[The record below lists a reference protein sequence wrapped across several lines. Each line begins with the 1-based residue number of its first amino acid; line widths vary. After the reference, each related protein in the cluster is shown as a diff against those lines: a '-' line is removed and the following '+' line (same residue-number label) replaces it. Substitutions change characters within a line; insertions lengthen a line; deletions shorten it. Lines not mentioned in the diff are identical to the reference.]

1 MRRLMYLLLII
12 AAVFFVVR
20 YQSTAPPTV
29 NVPDIGLTEP
39 SALKENQAASSTAT
53 TLKQPEPKITKK
65 EPSPVVKSTPPPV
78 DSETLKQI
86 QAGLNQAAQGVENLK
101 TTTTPIAPKIRLAQS
116 ELYNK
121 AQNRIVNFFCQQG
134 NQFRVASGIII
145 SPTGYILTNA
155 HVAEGYDTNFECLIR
170 QGSPARNFGYARLIM
185 LPQAYKQAAS
195 RKEQAENDVSIWK
208 MTRGPGDPNNPA
220 PLPETFPY
228 YSIDQNYYPERNQP
242 LVTFSYPSELLGY
255 EIILKSLNMLFAETI
270 VSDFD
275 QKLIL
280 STTGLSSQIGSSGG
294 ILVDV
299 YTNQMAGLIF
309 AVSKEE
315 QISQRNLISLTN
327 NSIDR
332 ITQAETGL
340 SLAEFLS
347 Q

>member
-1 MRRLMYLLLII
+1 MYSLLII
-12 AAVFFVVR
+12 AAVFFIVR
-20 YQSTAPPTV
+20 YQSTAPPTT

-39 SALKENQAASSTAT
+39 AALTENQAASSTTA
-53 TLKQPEPKITKK
+53 TLKQTTSKVAKK
-65 EPSPVVKSTPPPV
+65 EPPPVVKSTPPPV

-101 TTTTPIAPKIRLAQS
+101 TTTTPTAPKIRLTQL

-145 SPTGYILTNA
+145 SSQGYILTNA
-155 HVAEGYDTNFECLIR
+155 HVADGYDTNFECLIR
-170 QGSPARNFGYARLIM
+170 QGSPARNFGYAKIVM
-185 LPQAYKQAAS
+185 FPKAYAQAAS
-195 RKEQAENDVSIWK
+195 RKDQAENDVSIWK
-208 MTRGPGDPNNPA
+208 LTRGPGDPNNPI

-228 YSIDQNYYPERNQP
+228 YDIDPNYYPERNQP
-242 LVTFSYPSELLGY
+242 LATFSYPSELLGY
-255 EIILKSLNMLFAETI
+255 EVILKSLNMLFAETI

-275 QKLIL
+275 QELIL

-299 YTNQMAGLIF
+299 HTNQMAGLIF
-309 AVSKEE
+309 AVSKDEE
-315 QISQRNLISLTN
+315 ISKRNLISLTN

-340 SLAEFLS
+340 TLAQFLS